1 MYLFIY
7 LKWEKCPHFGILRKF
22 SPSGIIGQE
31 KAKEVFLNCFICAHG
46 YIVYPICTQWV
57 YLGKRYICT
66 TLLQMYFLKK
76 DPNTGLQE

>member
-1 MYLFIY
+1 MGKMSTFWNI
-7 LKWEKCPHFGILRKF
+7 KKVFTQWDNA
-22 SPSGIIGQE
+22 QE
-31 KAKEVFLNCFICAHG
+31 KAKEVFLNCFICANG
-46 YIVYPICTQWV
+46 YIIYPICTQWV